1 MASTAPVHGS
11 DDPDLAALCSQ
22 LAALSRAVHGTP
34 LAAELA
40 DGLAAV
46 RNGDPAAPLLARL
59 GIAPSGQGRD
69 AWGGAA
75 TVAGLGSGHSHGE
88 RYGCPAGRCGRAV
101 TREPGGQRPRC
112 AVLGTA
118 MQLLAD

>member
-1 MASTAPVHGS
+1 MASTSLADGR
-11 DDPDLAALCSQ
+11 DDPDMAALCSQ

-40 DGLAAV
+40 DGLLAV
-46 RNGDPAAPLLARL
+46 RDGAPAAALLARL
-59 GIAPSGQGRD
+59 GIAPAGQDRD

-88 RYGCPAGRCGRAV
+88 QYACPAGRCGRTV
-101 TREPGGQRPRC
+101 IREPGGERPRC
-112 AVLGTA
+112 LVLGSD
-118 MQLLAD
+118 MRLLVD